1 MLGRRFLAGYC
12 LTNLHDFTGS
22 GVTRQRTTDNGRL
35 YTAMKILILTLPH
48 GAAHQRASHALRA
61 ALREIQPGIAA
72 DVLDAL
78 GRCTPWFR
86 AYYNSYQIPLRYWP
100 SLWGWIE
107 SVQHQSFSTGPG
119 WLCRSGARPLF
130 RFIRDFNPDVVVAT
144 EVGLCELASMH
155 KRDSRAR
162 FRLAGLE
169 LMDFNQ
175 AWVQPEVDLYLC
187 THPDLATELA
197 TAGAPSSKIVI
208 TGQPIDPVFCCLPE
222 RASVRARLGVN
233 SDSPLLL
240 ILFGGAGFGRPRLI
254 LSELAKLRDSLQ
266 VGVISGRNVRI
277 EKEARALCQAIPGSK
292 VLGWVD
298 NMHEW
303 MVAADLMVSKP
314 GGATL
319 AEGFAC
325 GLPMLAVDPLP
336 GNEQRTCQWIEKWG
350 CGKWIKSPAEL
361 APTIERLLARPQ
373 ELQGLRARAR
383 ALARP
388 RAAYD
393 AAEAILNL

>member
-1 MLGRRFLAGYC
+1 VEAPL
-12 LTNLHDFTGS
+12 
-22 GVTRQRTTDNGRL
+22 
-35 YTAMKILILTLPH
+35 KILILTLPH
-48 GAAHQRASHALRA
+48 GAAHQRASNALRE
-61 ALREIQPGIAA
+61 ALREIQPGIGV
-72 DVLDAL
+72 DVVDAL
-78 GRCTPWFR
+78 GRCTAWFR

-107 SVQHQSFSTGPG
+107 SIQHQAPSTGPG
-119 WLCRSGARPLF
+119 WLYRRGARPLF
-130 RFIRDFNPDVVVAT
+130 RFIRDFDPDVIVAT

-155 KRDSRAR
+155 KRASKAR

-175 AWVQPEVDLYLC
+175 AWVQPEVDLFLC
-187 THPDLATELA
+187 THPDLAAELV
-197 TAGAPSSKIVI
+197 TAGAPPSKIV
-208 TGQPIDPVFCCLPE
+208 TSGQPIDPIFCHLPE
-222 RASVRARLGVN
+222 RESVRARLGVD

-254 LSELAKLRDSLQ
+254 LSELAKLRGSLQ
-266 VGVISGRNVRI
+266 VVVIAGRNMRM
-277 EKEARALCQAIPGSK
+277 EKEARALCQAVPRSR

-319 AEGFAC
+319 AEGLAC

-336 GNEQRTCQWIEKWG
+336 GNEQRTCQWIEKWE
-350 CGKWIKSPAEL
+350 CGVWIKSPAQL
-361 APTIERLLARPQ
+361 APTIERLLAGGE

-393 AAEAILNL
+393 AAEAVLSLWNRESHAGGG

>member
-1 MLGRRFLAGYC
+1 M
-12 LTNLHDFTGS
+12 
-22 GVTRQRTTDNGRL
+22 DNGRL
-35 YTAMKILILTLPH
+35 TAAEEPLKILILTLPH
-48 GAAHQRASHALRA
+48 GAAHQRASNALRA
-61 ALREIQPGIAA
+61 ALLEIQPGIAA
-72 DVLDAL
+72 EVVDAL

-107 SVQHQSFSTGPG
+107 SVQHQSQSTGPG
-119 WLCRSGARPLF
+119 WLYRLGARPLF
-130 RFIRDFNPDVVVAT
+130 RFIRDFDPDVVVAT
-144 EVGLCELASMH
+144 EVGLCELASTH

-187 THPDLATELA
+187 THPDLAAEVA
-197 TAGAPSSKIVI
+197 TAGAPSSKIVV

-222 RASVRARLGVN
+222 RESVRARLGVD
-233 SDSPLLL
+233 SDSLLLL

-254 LSELAKLRDSLQ
+254 LSELAKLRGSLQ
-266 VGVISGRNVRI
+266 LAVITGRNVRM
-277 EKEARALCQAIPGSK
+277 EKEARALCQAIPRSK

-336 GNEQRTCQWIEKWG
+336 GNEQRTSQWIEKWG
-350 CGKWIKSPAEL
+350 CGMWIKSSAEL
-361 APTIERLLARPQ
+361 VPTIERLLARPE

-393 AAEAILNL
+393 AAEAVLRLQPAGNE

>member
-1 MLGRRFLAGYC
+1 MH
-12 LTNLHDFTGS
+12 LTTVEVPL
-22 GVTRQRTTDNGRL
+22 
-35 YTAMKILILTLPH
+35 KILILTLPH
-48 GAAHQRASHALRA
+48 GAAHQRASKALRA
-61 ALREIQPGIAA
+61 ALLEIQPGIA
-72 DVLDAL
+72 VEVVDAL

-86 AYYNSYQIPLRYWP
+86 AYYNSYLIPLRYWP

-107 SVQHQSFSTGPG
+107 SVQHQSPSTGPG
-119 WLCRSGARPLF
+119 WLYRWGARPLF
-130 RFIRDFNPDVVVAT
+130 RFIRDFDPDVVVAT
-144 EVGLCELASMH
+144 EVGLCELASLH
-155 KRDSRAR
+155 KRASTAR

-187 THPDLATELA
+187 THQDLAAELA
-197 TAGAPSSKIVI
+197 TAGAPASKIVT
-208 TGQPIDPVFCCLPE
+208 TGQPLDPIFCRLPE
-222 RASVRARLGVN
+222 REGVRARLGVD

-254 LSELAKLRDSLQ
+254 LSELTKLRHTLQ
-266 VGVISGRNVRI
+266 VVVITGRNMRM
-277 EKEARALCQAIPGSK
+277 EKEARALCQGIPRSK

-303 MVAADLMVSKP
+303 MVAADLMVGKP

-350 CGKWIKSPAEL
+350 SGVWIKSPAEL
-361 APTIERLLARPQ
+361 APTIGRLLARRE
-373 ELQGLRARAR
+373 ELDSLRARAR

-393 AAEAILNL
+393 AAEAILKLGTR

>member
-1 MLGRRFLAGYC
+1 MEVPL
-12 LTNLHDFTGS
+12 
-22 GVTRQRTTDNGRL
+22 
-35 YTAMKILILTLPH
+35 KILILTLPH
-48 GAAHQRASHALRA
+48 GAAHQRASKALRA
-61 ALREIQPGIAA
+61 ALLEIQPGIA
-72 DVLDAL
+72 VEVVDAL

-86 AYYNSYQIPLRYWP
+86 AYYNSYLIPLRYWP

-107 SVQHQSFSTGPG
+107 SVQHQSPSTGPG
-119 WLCRSGARPLF
+119 WLYRWGARPLF
-130 RFIRDFNPDVVVAT
+130 RFIRDFDPDVVVAT

-155 KRDSRAR
+155 KRTSTAR

-187 THPDLATELA
+187 THQDLAAELA
-197 TAGAPSSKIVI
+197 TAGAPASKIVT
-208 TGQPIDPVFCCLPE
+208 TGQPLDPIFCRLPE
-222 RASVRARLGVN
+222 REGVRARLGVD

-254 LSELAKLRDSLQ
+254 LSELTKLRHTLQ
-266 VGVISGRNVRI
+266 VVVITGRNMRM
-277 EKEARALCQAIPGSK
+277 EKEARALCQGIPRSK

-303 MVAADLMVSKP
+303 MVAADLMVGKP

-350 CGKWIKSPAEL
+350 SGVWIKSPAEL
-361 APTIERLLARPQ
+361 APTIGRLLARRE
-373 ELQGLRARAR
+373 ELDSLRARAR

-393 AAEAILNL
+393 AAEAILKLGTR